1 MLIAVNIFM
10 EFHNH
15 NFAQFS
21 TNIGTIE
28 FQDLG
33 NGSQPGITAAI
44 CNVTTGKIATL
55 GEPEIQSE

>member
-1 MLIAVNIFM
+1 M

-15 NFAQFS
+15 NLAQFS